1 MSPDK
6 QAAPG
11 AEERAKLLPGIA
23 AISLWMFFL
32 CLMCLLGVSLH
43 RLPHIFLLFCVAFAA
58 AGQGLIRLRRWGWA
72 LTLATV
78 FLGGL
83 WGLWT
88 MIHSHQIDWIAMVL
102 INAILFIYL
111 IRPEVVTRL
120 R

>member
-1 MSPDK
+1 MNPND
-6 QAAPG
+6 QPEQNEPA
-11 AEERAKLLPGIA
+11 RLLPGIA
-23 AISLWMFFL
+23 AIGLWMFFL

-78 FLGGL
+78 FLSGL
-83 WGLWT
+83 WALWM
-88 MIHSHQIDWIAMVL
+88 MIHSHQADWIAMVI
-102 INAILFIYL
+102 INATLFLYL